1 MSASQQKSPIR
12 SLIVRYVTALSA
24 VAVLSVGAQVLV
36 QRSLQLQDSDARV
49 INIAGRQRML
59 SQKLTK
65 AALRLQLAA
74 PNITAEHT
82 TPEQWQELKDAV
94 NLWERSHRGLLQG
107 DAELRLPGKNS
118 PIVREMFAEIDPH
131 HQAMLAAAK
140 EILQFQSLKGVRGNL
155 GTTDQPDPQST
166 RITIEPLIAKILAHE
181 ASFLQGMDRIVFQYD
196 AEARARVEQM
206 QTLEHFLLWV
216 TLLVL
221 ILEAIFVFHPVVV
234 KMRSYIAELVSLQE
248 KTARMAA
255 ALEENNGDLES
266 ALQKA
271 QAATRL
277 KSEFLANMSHE
288 IRTPMNAII
297 GMTSLL
303 MDTELTP
310 EQRDFTST
318 IRTSGEAL
326 LAIINDILDFSK
338 IEAGKLELYNQPF
351 SLRECVESSLDL
363 LRAKAAEKRL
373 ELAYIMEDGVP
384 EFIIGDVTRVR
395 QILVNLLSNGVKFTA
410 KGEVRCTVSA
420 QNMGAWSG
428 PGTGLETAAP
438 TESASPKEP
447 NYYEIHFAVKD
458 SGIGIPNDKMQRL
471 FKSFSQVDASTT
483 RNYGGTGLGL
493 AISKRL
499 SEMMGGRMWVES
511 EDGFGST
518 FGFHIVAPMA
528 PTLPNQNPLTEV
540 QPILKGKHVLIVD
553 DNATNRRL
561 LIWQVQKW
569 GMLPRA
575 AASAAE
581 ALNLVAV
588 TPDFDLAI
596 TDMEMPQMDGMAMTM
611 AMRDLGVNIPVVILT
626 SIDCPLNAKDVDF
639 AACLNKPIKPSELYQ
654 TLVLIFNHQNMW
666 AKEQQN
672 RVSIPKDLASRYQMR
687 ILLAEDNLI
696 NQKVALKLLDRMGY
710 GADVANNGV
719 EVLTAL
725 RRHRYDIVLMDVQ
738 MPEMSGIDATRHI
751 CQEWSQEQRPR
762 IIAMTAGALEGDRE
776 KCLAAGMDDFISKP
790 VKIEALESALIRW
803 APKT

>member
-74 PNITAEHT
+74 SNITPEHT
-82 TPEQWQELKDAV
+82 TPEPWRELQDAV

-107 DAELRLPGKNS
+107 DPELRLPGKNS
-118 PIVREMFAEIDPH
+118 PIVREMFAEIEPH

-140 EILQFQSLKGVRGNL
+140 QLLQILKSRPSASREDLNPSIQ
-155 GTTDQPDPQST
+155 
-166 RITIEPLIAKILAHE
+166 KILAHE

-216 TLLVL
+216 TLMVL

-234 KMRSYIAELVSLQE
+234 QMRSYIAELVSLQE

-384 EFIIGDVTRVR
+384 EFIIGDVTRLR

-410 KGEVRCTVSA
+410 KGEVICTVSA

-428 PGTGLETAAP
+428 PGTGLDTADP
-438 TESASPKEP
+438 PESGALKNP

-458 SGIGIPNDKMQRL
+458 SGIGIPHDKMQRL

-511 EDGFGST
+511 EEGVGST
-518 FGFHIVAPMA
+518 FGFHIIAPMA
-528 PTLPNQNPLTEV
+528 PTLPSQNILGEV
-540 QPILKGKHVLIVD
+540 QPILKGKQVLIVD

-575 AASAAE
+575 AASGAE
-581 ALNLVAV
+581 ALDLIAV
-588 TPDFDLAI
+588 TPHFDLAI
-596 TDMEMPQMDGMAMTM
+596 TDMEMPQMDGVAMAM

-626 SIDCPLNAKDVDF
+626 SIDCPLNAKDAGF

-654 TLVLIFNHQNMW
+654 TLVLIFNHQNIW
-666 AKEQQN
+666 VKEQQN

-687 ILLAEDNLI
+687 ILLAEDNLV

-710 GADVANNGV
+710 RADVANNGL
-719 EVLTAL
+719 EVIAAL
-725 RRHRYDIVLMDVQ
+725 RRQRYDIVFMDVQ
-738 MPEMSGIDATRHI
+738 MPEMSGIEATHQI
-751 CQEWSQEQRPR
+751 CQYWSQEQRPR

-790 VKIEALESALIRW
+790 VKIEALEAALVRW
-803 APKT
+803 APKTYS